1 MGCWRK
7 WPGYH
12 SSICFHPVLFL
23 LANPPS
29 HEKMNP
35 KVQQGSSH
43 FEEHAFAAWARSPQT
58 QNFLAEA
65 RGRRAWELGRRV
77 PRTRVLGAHP
87 RGAPCPGAGLAGV
100 KPGGRQKGGGRGSF
114 SGLSVGNRTAALW
127 TLTPARKGILLQVMT
142 SCRETRRTQ

>member
-1 MGCWRK
+1 MGGWRK

-12 SSICFHPVLFL
+12 SICSHPVLFL
-23 LANPPS
+23 PANPPS

-65 RGRRAWELGRRV
+65 RGAEPGSWEGGY

-87 RGAPCPGAGLAGV
+87 RGAPCPGASLAGV

-114 SGLSVGNRTAALW
+114 SRLSVGNRTAALW